1 MKSADRFIV
10 LLIFYFLTFSTRA
23 SETKAG
29 FSLPDDVSEVS
40 LKFQT
45 IRNLIVLPVVIND
58 SIQVNLILDTGCR
71 NLVLFGKRFRNLF
84 QTTPN
89 QKVQFSG
96 LGDGNPIQGKLSL
109 NNKVSIQAVIGEK
122 IPVVI
127 VAEKNLFSNY
137 AGIHG
142 VIGYDIFI
150 KFEIELDPLNQ
161 VITFRPASSSELS
174 NEYEKIPLVIE
185 DSRPLIRSQV
195 FFKDSDGLA
204 CDLMLDTGSSLGLL
218 MKTTDLEKFPGGNE
232 RKILGRG
239 FNGKVVGFE
248 MIASKLILSTF
259 EISVITA
266 DITYSAWHNF
276 ASVGMDIMKDYV
288 VVLNYCK
295 AYAGF
300 KKII

>member
-10 LLIFYFLTFSTRA
+10 LLILYFVASSTQA
-23 SETKAG
+23 SEKKAG

-40 LKFQT
+40 LKFQS
-45 IRNLIVLPVVIND
+45 IRNLIILPVVIND
-58 SIQVNLILDTGCR
+58 SIRVNLILDTGCR
-71 NLVLFGKRFRNLF
+71 NLVLFGKRFQKLF
-84 QTTPN
+84 QTEPN

-127 VAEKNLFSNY
+127 VAEKNLFSTY
-137 AGIHG
+137 ADIHG

-150 KFEIELDPLNQ
+150 KFEIELNPLLH

-174 NEYEKIPLVIE
+174 DEFEKIPLIIK
-185 DSRPLIRSQV
+185 DSRPLIKSQV
-195 FFKDSDGLA
+195 FFKDSDGLP

-218 MKTTDLEKFPGGNE
+218 MKTTDLKKFPGGNDS
-232 RKILGRG
+232 KILGRG

-248 MIASKLILSTF
+248 AIASKLILDTF
-259 EISVITA
+259 EISAITA
-266 DITYSAWHNF
+266 GITHSAWHNY
-276 ASVGMDIMKDYV
+276 ASVGMEVMKDYT